1 MLFLFSLSGRVN
13 GSRFPALMLS
23 KVFLQK
29 YSASMMDNHLPFQK
43 KQKKQPEGCLSLVQ
57 IIFKFFAS

>member
-1 MLFLFSLSGRVN
+1 MLFQFSLSGRVK
-13 GSRFPALMLS
+13 GSRFPALILS

-43 KQKKQPEGCLSLVQ
+43 KQKKSSP
-57 IIFKFFAS
+57 KAA